1 MFLCC
6 VSQDYLRSVLTAI
19 RNADRSSA
27 LQYHVIPATKPTDT
41 YASLVLDTMVVEEL
55 LQYYKRGFNRKIA
68 MQHHVSDT
76 SFTADMTGPRLVVH
90 PQRGFR
96 VDERRSEA
104 RGRQI
109 AERAVVASGDC
120 KRHTSRCTG
129 QDTGLVV
136 VAAFDAAALPTG

>member
-1 MFLCC
+1 
-6 VSQDYLRSVLTAI
+6 
-19 RNADRSSA
+19 
-27 LQYHVIPATKPTDT
+27 
-41 YASLVLDTMVVEEL
+41 
-55 LQYYKRGFNRKIA
+55 
-68 MQHHVSDT
+68 
-76 SFTADMTGPRLVVH
+76 MTGPRLVVH
-90 PQRGFR
+90 PERGFR

-136 VAAFDAAALPTG
+136 VAAFGIMNTLITVTVQKRREIGIMRAFGATLGQIMGVSLCPGILVGYSGTLTGLGTGLPRLC